1 MTEILTP
8 VGRLVQGSVHDLEP
22 VTDPITKQPKF
33 DKTGKPRNQCFF
45 SIAVPKT
52 QADWKQE
59 PWGQTITQVAL
70 GAFPNGQTMQATFA
84 WKVVDGDSTIP
95 DKANKRPCDRQGFP
109 GNWVLK
115 FSGGYLPQLVTA
127 NGTAPL
133 PAGQKIELGDYI
145 QVAGKVAGNGSHQ
158 SPGVYLNP
166 NAVAFT
172 GYGERI
178 AYERDFSQVGF
189 GQDPVPAGVMA
200 TPPAGMTVAP
210 ALPQPTPATAA
221 AAYSAPVAFGGAP
234 VPPNPAILQAPLA
247 APVAPAAP
255 VAKQMTAKATGPYE
269 AYIAQ
274 GWTDALLVQHGLM
287 VG

>member
-22 VTDPITKQPKF
+22 VTDPVTKTPKL

-59 PWGQTITQVAL
+59 PWGQIITQVAL

-84 WKVVDGDSTIP
+84 WKVVDGDSAIP

-115 FSGGYLPQLVTA
+115 FSGGYLPQLVNST
-127 NGTAPL
+127 GEAPL
-133 PAGQKIELGDYI
+133 PAGQRIELGDYI
-145 QVAGKVAGNGSHQ
+145 QVAGKVAGNGSPQ
-158 SPGVYLNP
+158 SPGVYLNH

-172 GYGERI
+172 GYGQRI

-189 GQDPVPAGVMA
+189 GQGPVPAGVMA
-200 TPPAGMTVAP
+200 APAAGMTAAP
-210 ALPQPTPATAA
+210 ALPQPAPAAAA
-221 AAYSAPVAFGGAP
+221 AAYAAAP
-234 VPPNPAILQAPLA
+234 VPPNPAILQAP
-247 APVAPAAP
+247 PAAP
-255 VAKQMTAKATGPYE
+255 VPPAAPAPKQMTAKATGPYE